1 MRMTNKE
8 LELLQNELSGC
19 SNYLEFGSGNST
31 VLAASTMNIEKI
43 TVVESDSLFWKRLI
57 LSNPVVNDS
66 IKQGRLHPLI
76 INIGVTKEWGY
87 PIDDSCQNRWSL
99 YASKAF
105 RKDSSYDQIL
115 IDGRF
120 RIACTLQACLHVTP
134 KTRILIHD
142 FFIRP
147 YYYTVLPFLKF
158 EEQADTMGVFRI
170 RKNNDPRLLKEFI
183 SVYNNLPGF

>member
-1 MRMTNKE
+1 MTNQE
-8 LELLQNELSGC
+8 LELLQNEMSRC

-31 VLAASTMNIEKI
+31 ILAAYSTNIEKI
-43 TVVESDSLFWKRLI
+43 TVVESDSVFWRNLVSSTPI
-57 LSNPVVNDS
+57 INDS
-66 IKQGRLHPLI
+66 IKQKRLHPLI
-76 INIGVTKEWGY
+76 VNIGPTREWGY
-87 PIDDSCQNRWSL
+87 PVDDSCQNKWPI

-105 RKDSSYDQIL
+105 RKDSSYDLIL

-120 RIACTLQACLHVTP
+120 RIACTLQACLHVTQ

-158 EEQADTMGVFRI
+158 EDKVDTMGVFRI
-170 RKNNDPRLLKEFI
+170 KKNNDPRLLKEFI
-183 SVYNNLPGF
+183 SVYNYLPGF